1 MACIQKSKK
10 NTQCSKLAVLDE
22 MYPGYCRYH
31 INRFK
36 EGKDQPDPVI
46 IAELN
51 IAEEHILNNVNPLP
65 PIPELPIEPENN
77 NIPQNI
83 PRINIMPFG
92 FDFNGGVFR
101 NPEVNDD
108 IDNRLDDYI
117 AKNLPEIRN
126 RLQGNLT
133 VQQKDDI
140 LIEIV
145 MRSEDEERGFL
156 IANYERLFDFIHD
169 VLNTIPVQNIQPD
182 IPPGLV
188 NMILAALGFNNNA
201 GQAGAIVHPEPGAG
215 IPAVRIANNL
225 GDFNQDTQNVHTK
238 EVVNPVLETA
248 KKMMTLSKK
257 KSPEQDT
264 FKDVI
269 VECKLSDAARKQL
282 CFMYYSEDKIYNL
295 KGPTYRLVL
304 DGIWS
309 YILKQKEDI
318 KKDILVRMSQE
329 LEDNIG
335 MCPQGNLSRI
345 INILSGFMEGA
356 GIAYKESLQ
365 DKMAKLSKIEEK
377 EKRLQKAKD
386 VLKKDK
392 VPEDQWSAWLEAL
405 Q

>member
-10 NTQCSKLAVLDE
+10 NTRCAKLAVDDE
-22 MYPGYCRYH
+22 TYPGYCRYH

-51 IAEEHILNNVNPLP
+51 IGEPLINPIP

-83 PRINIMPFG
+83 PRINIMPLA
-92 FDFNGGVFR
+92 FDFNDGIFR
-101 NPEVNDD
+101 DPPVNDD
-108 IDNRLDDYI
+108 IDNRIYDYI
-117 AKNLPEIRN
+117 DKNIPEIR
-126 RLQGNLT
+126 RRMQGNLSF
-133 VQQKDDI
+133 QQKDDI

-145 MRSEDEERGFL
+145 MRSEEEERGFL
-156 IANYERLFDFIHD
+156 IANYERLFDLVHD
-169 VLNTIPVQNIQPD
+169 TLNPIPNQNIQQD
-182 IPPGLV
+182 VPPGIV
-188 NMILAALGFNNNA
+188 NMILAALGFNN
-201 GQAGAIVHPEPGAG
+201 GAIQPVPGA
-215 IPAVRIANNL
+215 PVARRLANNL

-238 EVVNPVLETA
+238 EVVDPILETA

-269 VECKLSDAARKQL
+269 VACKLSDAARKQL
-282 CFMYYSEDKIYNL
+282 CFMYYSDEKIYNL

-329 LEDNIG
+329 LEDNVG

-356 GIAYKESLQ
+356 AVIYKESLQ

-377 EKRLQKAKD
+377 EVRIKKAKD

-405 Q
+405 E